1 MLFFSYVLSCSKIQ
15 YNVFVEDWTGPIN
28 YYRNLPFTRL
38 NIDSGEQIDN
48 KTLLLIG
55 NMDPFVTIESII
67 QSAEYVE
74 VSRVKIIPGAHHFP
88 HQEKSDAVNKA
99 IIKFLIGEFYFFR
112 INKISL
118 QKLCHLIWMITSIYL
133 YISCI

>member
-1 MLFFSYVLSCSKIQ
+1 MLFIFKKLIH
-15 YNVFVEDWTGPIN
+15 FVEDWTGPIN

-48 KTLLLIG
+48 KTLLLVG

-67 QSAEYVE
+67 QSAEHVE
-74 VSRVKIIPGAHHFP
+74 VSRVKVIPQTQHFP

-99 IIKFLIGEFYFFR
+99 IIKFLNGEFYFTCLKFPYK
-112 INKISL
+112 N
-118 QKLCHLIWMITSIYL
+118 
-133 YISCI
+133 YII